1 MWLRRYHL
9 AWPVLALS
17 LIACERTQP
26 VGPVVEASATAG
38 SGAGVKPPSNINAI
52 AGSFS
57 QISLSW
63 QDNSTNESGFEVHR
77 STTGPSGA
85 FSLRASLPANTTAFS
100 DSGLTASTQY
110 CHKVRAYQT
119 KGPKIYFSPF
129 SAVVCAT
136 TPSPPPPP
144 PPPQPRAPSG
154 VSAALVP
161 GITVR
166 VVWADNS
173 TNEDGFR
180 LERSADQVTWA
191 TVATIGPS
199 SDTSVSFTDDT
210 WTIEQQ
216 ACYRVFAFNA
226 AGDSPSAA
234 ACTAP
239 LLGPTSL
246 TLIDGGGP
254 AWIDNSSIEDGYEV
268 WVRFGPY
275 CSILPTALVAVLPA
289 DATYGPAYEQ
299 GDCAIVSYLVA
310 ATKDGAYSDWAE
322 VATLP

>member
-1 MWLRRYHL
+1 MFATRRQWFVISLLSFAL
-9 AWPVLALS
+9 AACGPENALGPVLDARS
-17 LIACERTQP
+17 TNSGSGSAP
-26 VGPVVEASATAG
+26 GAPSNAVATAA
-38 SGAGVKPPSNINAI
+38 ST
-52 AGSFS
+52 S
-57 QISLSW
+57 QIDVLW
-63 QDNSTNESGFEVHR
+63 QDNSSNENGFELQR
-77 STTGPSGA
+77 STSGASGA

-110 CHKVRAYQT
+110 CYKVRAYQT
-119 KGPKIYFSPF
+119 KGPKTYFSPF
-129 SAVVCAT
+129 SAVVCAA

-144 PPPQPRAPSG
+144 QPGAPSS

-191 TVATIGPS
+191 TVATLGPS

-226 AGDSPSAA
+226 AGDSPAAA

-275 CSILPTALVAVLPA
+275 CSVQPVALVAVLPA

-299 GDCAIVSYLVA
+299 GDCPIVSYLVA
-310 ATKDGAYSDWAE
+310 ATKDGAYSAWAE
-322 VATLP
+322 VAVP

>member
-1 MWLRRYHL
+1 MWLHRYHL
-9 AWPVLALS
+9 TWPVLALS
-17 LIACERTQP
+17 FNACERTQP
-26 VGPVVEASATAG
+26 LAPVLEASATAG
-38 SGAGVKPPSNINAI
+38 SGVTVNAPSSLTAI
-52 AGSFS
+52 AVSMS
-57 QISLSW
+57 RIDLSW
-63 QDNSTNESGFEVHR
+63 QDNSSNERGFEVHR

-119 KGPKIYFSPF
+119 KGPKTYFSPF

-136 TPSPPPPP
+136 TLSPP
-144 PPPQPRAPSG
+144 PPPQPGAPSS

-239 LLGPTSL
+239 LLGPTNL
-246 TLIDGGGP
+246 TLTDGL
-254 AWIDNSSIEDGYEV
+254 AWTDNSSIEDGYEV
-268 WVRFGPY
+268 WAQFGPY
-275 CSILPTALVAVLPA
+275 CSVQPTALIAVLPA
-289 DATYGPAYEQ
+289 DATSTTAAGF
-299 GDCAIVSYLVA
+299 GDCPIVGYLVA
-310 ATKDGAYSDWAE
+310 ATKAGAYSDWAE
-322 VATLP
+322 VATIP

>member
-1 MWLRRYHL
+1 MNAQPCMTL
-9 AWPVLALS
+9 AIGLVLGALLS
-17 LIACERTQP
+17 GCDADPPLAP
-26 VGPVVEASATAG
+26 DVLSASASGPG
-38 SGAGVKPPSNINAI
+38 STPNAPSGTQAAAVSERRIDVA
-52 AGSFS
+52 
-57 QISLSW
+57 W
-63 QDNSTNESGFEVHR
+63 QDNSPNESGFEVHR
-77 STTGPSGA
+77 STTGASGA
-85 FSLRASLPANTTAFS
+85 FTLRASLAANTSAYS
-100 DSGLTASTQY
+100 DTGLTASTQY
-110 CHKVRAYQT
+110 CYKLRAYQT
-119 KGPKIYFSPF
+119 KGPKTYLSPF

-144 PPPQPRAPSG
+144 QPGAPSS

-161 GITVR
+161 GVTVR

-191 TVATIGPS
+191 AVATIGPS
-199 SDTSVSFTDDT
+199 SDTSVSFRDDT

-234 ACTAP
+234 ACTAS

-246 TLIDGGGP
+246 TLIDGGL

-275 CSILPTALVAVLPA
+275 CSVQPTALLAVLPA
-289 DATYGPAYEQ
+289 DATSATTYWY
-299 GDCAIVSYLVA
+299 GDCPIASYLVA

-322 VATLP
+322 VAVP

>member
-1 MWLRRYHL
+1 MPWCRSRLILPLVVAFVVACDRR
-9 AWPVLALS
+9 
-17 LIACERTQP
+17 
-26 VGPVVEASATAG
+26 GPVEPALDLRAANAPG
-38 SGAGVKPPSNINAI
+38 STLNAPSNLTALVVSMSRID
-52 AGSFS
+52 
-57 QISLSW
+57 LSW
-63 QDNSTNESGFEVHR
+63 QDNSSNENGFEVQR

-85 FSLRASLPANTTAFS
+85 FSLRASLPVNTTAFS

-110 CHKVRAYQT
+110 CYKVRAYQT
-119 KGPKIYFSPF
+119 KGPKTYFSPF
-129 SAVVCAT
+129 SAVVCAA

-144 PPPQPRAPSG
+144 QPGAPSS

-191 TVATIGPS
+191 TVATLGPS

-216 ACYRVFAFNA
+216 ACYRVFAFNG
-226 AGDSPSAA
+226 AGDSPAAA

-246 TLIDGGGP
+246 TLIDGGL

-275 CSILPTALVAVLPA
+275 CSVQPVALLAVLPA
-289 DATYGPAYEQ
+289 DATSAPTYWYS
-299 GDCAIVSYLVA
+299 DCPVVSYLVA

-322 VATLP
+322 VAVP